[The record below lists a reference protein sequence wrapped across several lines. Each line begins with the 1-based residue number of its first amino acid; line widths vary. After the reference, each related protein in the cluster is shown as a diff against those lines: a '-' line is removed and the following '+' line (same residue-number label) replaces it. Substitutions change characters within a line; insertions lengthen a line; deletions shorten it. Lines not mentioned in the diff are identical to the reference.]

1 LDFLGNFEYAVN
13 ACGDGGSVIGD
24 AIFTNDS
31 GIISSIQ
38 EINDWH
44 ITNYGSSANDNSLE
58 FIMKSIRWS
67 HIPEEFNVTLNN
79 LTVGNDYSMQLLFAE
94 DCCNHGFD
102 IFADGQ
108 IIWGNFLLMD
118 FKGVS
123 VTLVA
128 AHL

>member
-1 LDFLGNFEYAVN
+1 M
-13 ACGDGGSVIGD
+13 IGD

-79 LTVGNDYSMQLLFAE
+79 LMLEMFIQCSFCLLKIAVIM
-94 DCCNHGFD
+94 GLTSLGM
-102 IFADGQ
+102 A
-108 IIWGNFLLMD
+108 
-118 FKGVS
+118 K
-123 VTLVA
+123 
-128 AHL
+128 

>member
-1 LDFLGNFEYAVN
+1 M
-13 ACGDGGSVIGD
+13 IGY

-31 GIISSIQ
+31 GIISSNQ

-44 ITNYGSSANDNSLE
+44 SANYGSSANDNSLE

-94 DCCNHGFD
+94 DCCNHGID
-102 IFADGQ
+102 VFADGQ
-108 IIWGNFLLMD
+108 MIWDNFLLMD

-123 VTLVA
+123 VTFVA
-128 AHL
+128 ARL